1 MFDMKVP
8 FLDLRVT
15 NKEEL
20 NALLEAYRGVLSH
33 GRLVMGPEIEELE
46 KAIAE
51 SCARRFSISVGSGT
65 DALFLGLKAL
75 DVGPGDEVITTSL
88 SWIATANAIKM
99 TGATPV
105 FADIGDDLNINA
117 LSVEALI
124 SERTTGI
131 LTVNYTGRMADN
143 AVLERL
149 AASRGLLLV
158 EDASQ
163 SFGATIERR
172 PSGSFGDLSA
182 MSHNPM
188 KVLAATGEAGSIVSD
203 DARVVDRVRQL
214 RYNGTVN
221 QETCMVP
228 SLNGRMDTVQAATL
242 LVRLRSLATVI
253 NARRSHAIYYDEMLA
268 GFVAVPPRDD
278 SHDDAFYTYT
288 VRSSRREELRQHL
301 EKLGIETKVQ
311 HPLLMPQH
319 PAYLGS
325 KGDWSNAAGLVNQV
339 LCIPIHEK
347 LTLSQRERVADAIIS
362 FGPSMPE

>member
-1 MFDMKVP
+1 
-8 FLDLRVT
+8 
-15 NKEEL
+15 
-20 NALLEAYRGVLSH
+20 
-33 GRLVMGPEIEELE
+33 
-46 KAIAE
+46 
-51 SCARRFSISVGSGT
+51 
-65 DALFLGLKAL
+65 
-75 DVGPGDEVITTSL
+75 
-88 SWIATANAIKM
+88 
-99 TGATPV
+99 
-105 FADIGDDLNINA
+105 
-117 LSVEALI
+117 
-124 SERTTGI
+124 
-131 LTVNYTGRMADN
+131 
-143 AVLERL
+143 
-149 AASRGLLLV
+149 
-158 EDASQ
+158 
-163 SFGATIERR
+163 
-172 PSGSFGDLSA
+172 
-182 MSHNPM
+182 M

-253 NARRSHAIYYDEMLA
+253 NTRRSHAIYYDEMLA

-325 KGDWSNAAGLVNQV
+325 KGDWSNAASMVNQV